1 MPAVQ
6 CPVEGCD
13 YVTDDLDA
21 VIVAALITAHSAEHA
36 RAAPAAPTDRIKRP
50 AIAAGGT
57 SADWSYFTT
66 RWREYVKA
74 TRLKGADIAIQL
86 LECCDDTL
94 RRDLTRSARK
104 SLADLPES
112 DILDA
117 IKKLA
122 VREENPMVARVTLGN
137 MRQDRDEPIRSFGA
151 RVRGQANICGFVQP
165 CPDCQI
171 DVEFTDQIVRDTLIR
186 GMNDPDVQIDLLGS
200 EKQQKSLEE
209 VFCFVEAKECGK
221 RSASQLQEHPSVTA
235 AATSSYR
242 RDKKSARLPPRP
254 EPETPLCS
262 YCGKPGHGRKA
273 PPRVRQQACPAYGH
287 TCCLCGHSHHLDS
300 MCRSSGTKRPPQP
313 SATSHSALSEQP
325 EDVGSAVHDSLCTVL
340 NEKMVALDHH
350 IYDSLSNTWS
360 RKKSQPQPCIQ
371 MEIQPSPQDYAALG
385 FSPPS
390 KIKAIMSPAVADT
403 GCQSCLVGMSIIQRM
418 GLNHTDLIPVKM
430 KMRAANGQGITIRG
444 AVILRISGA
453 GGTGAQYETRQM
465 TYVTDDTDKMFLSRE
480 ACTALGLISEEFP
493 AIGQASESLVK
504 KEGAAD
510 MDGLTNQNCDCPR
523 RQPPPPPPRLPFP
536 ATEENREKIER
547 FLLDYYRSSTFNMCE
562 HQPLPMMNVT
572 PMKLMVDPDAEP
584 VAHHSP
590 IPVPLHWQEEVKA
603 GIDRDVALGVLEP
616 VPVGEPVTWCHRMVV
631 CPKKDGTPRR
641 TVDLQALNRHAT
653 RETHHTQPPF
663 HQARSVPHG
672 TKKTVLDAWNG
683 YHSVPIRPEDRHL
696 TTFITPWGRYRY
708 KTAPQGYAAS
718 GDGYTRRYDEIVS
731 HLPRK
736 TKCVDDVLLWSDSI
750 EESYHQTV
758 EWLDICGRSGILLN
772 AKKFTFARDEVDFA
786 GFEITS
792 NSVRPCRRYLQS
804 IREFPTP
811 KTITDVRSWFGLLNQ
826 VAYAFSMA
834 EKMLPLRKLLK
845 PEHPFQWTDEL
856 NQLFENSKEHI
867 TREIENGVRIFD
879 RSRPTCLATDWSR
892 NGIGFWLFQK
902 HCTCPRVQP
911 FCCPTGW
918 KVTLVGS
925 RFTQSAESR
934 YAPIEGEA
942 LAVADALEKTRYFVL
957 GCEDLIIAVDHKP
970 LLKVF
975 GDRCLEDIPNTR
987 LRNLKEKTLRY
998 KFRMVHIPGAK
1009 HRAADSVSRYP
1020 SGAPVKM
1027 TLEDDIGCFINYPE
1041 DTRHAPPSGLTL
1053 AAKSETER
1061 LSCDAL
1067 EEATV
1072 ATAIAAISA
1081 ADLRAVTWE
1090 RVKLETASDPEMH
1103 ALVSIVEAGM
1113 PKKKLDLPAPLRD
1126 YHRYRDELHTVDGV
1140 VLHNHRI
1147 VIPPSLRTEVISSL
1161 HSAHQGV
1168 TAMLARAEDSVFWPG
1183 ITGHIAEARATCAS
1197 CNRMSPSQPS
1207 APPTPPVEPAYPFQ
1221 CICADYC
1228 HYKGSNYLVIT
1239 DRYSNWPIVER
1250 STGHGA
1256 TGLINCLK
1264 KTFTTFGVPDELASD
1279 GGPEF
1284 TAQVTRQFLHS
1295 WGVHHRLSSV
1305 AFPHSNCRAEVGVK
1319 TVKRLITDNT
1329 GVDGN
1334 LDTDAFQRAILQYRN
1349 TPDRDT
1355 KISPAM
1361 AVFGRPIRDFIP
1373 IPPGRYRPHSTWT
1386 QTLQSR
1392 EEALRTRHVRDSERW
1407 AEHTKRLPPLT
1418 VGDRVRIQNQIGP
1431 EPLKW
1436 DKTGQVVE
1444 VRQHDQYVVRVDGSG
1459 RVTLRNRKFLRKYIP
1474 VQPPLPPRSLNLDVQ
1489 HKDPPTQAPTPPIQP
1504 VIGMVPRRHSP
1515 ETCTPEVIT
1524 PEMREPI
1531 ISTDVPP
1538 LEPEATP
1545 TPDQTPPPMSGPP
1558 EPRRSARSNRGVR
1571 PKWLNDYVT

>member
-1 MPAVQ
+1 MPVVQ
-6 CPVEGCD
+6 CPITGCE
-13 YVTDDLDA
+13 YATDDLDA

-36 RAAPAAPTDRIKRP
+36 RAAPAASTDKIKRP
-50 AIAAGGT
+50 TISAGGT
-57 SADWSYFTT
+57 SSDWAYFET
-66 RWREYVKA
+66 RWYEYVKA
-74 TRLKGADIAIQL
+74 TRLSGADTSVQL
-86 LECCDDTL
+86 LECCDEAL
-94 RRDLTRSARK
+94 RKDLTRSAGK
-104 SLADLPES
+104 SMADLKES
-112 DILDA
+112 DLLKA

-122 VREENPMVARVTLGN
+122 VREENPMIARVTLGN

-151 RVRGQANICGFVQP
+151 RLRGQANICGFVQP
-165 CPDCQI
+165 CPHCQN
-171 DVEFTDQIVRDTLIR
+171 DVDFTDQMLRDTLIR
-186 GMNDPDVQIDLLGS
+186 GINDPDIQIDLLGS
-200 EKQQKSLEE
+200 EKQQKTLEE
-209 VFCFVEAKECGK
+209 VFRFVEAKECGK
-221 RSASQLQEHPSVTA
+221 RSASQLQEHPTVTA

-242 RDKKSARLPPRP
+242 RDKKSAHHPPRP
-254 EPETPLCS
+254 ESKAPLCS

-273 PPRVRQQACPAYGH
+273 SPRVRQQTCPAYGH
-287 TCCLCGHSHHLDS
+287 TCRLCGRSHHLDS
-300 MCRSSGTKRPPQP
+300 VCRSSGTKRPAPP
-313 SATSHSALSEQP
+313 PFTTHSVLSEHT
-325 EDVGSAVHDSLCTVL
+325 EDVGSAAHDSLCMVL
-340 NEKMVALDHH
+340 NEKILALDHH

-360 RKKSQPQPCIQ
+360 RKRSQPQPCVKL
-371 MEIQPSPQDYAALG
+371 EIRPSPQDYTALG

-390 KIKAIMSPAVADT
+390 KSKAVMASAVADT
-403 GCQSCLVGMSIIQRM
+403 GCQSCLVGMSVIQRM

-430 KMRAANGQGITIRG
+430 KMRAANSQGITIRG
-444 AVILRISGA
+444 AVILRISGS
-453 GGTGAQYETRQM
+453 GGTGSQHETRQM

-480 ACTALGLISEEFP
+480 ACTALGMISEEFP
-493 AIGQASESLVK
+493 AISKTSEALGVK
-504 KEGAAD
+504 DGAD
-510 MDGLTNQNCDCPR
+510 DLDRLMSDRSCDCPR
-523 RQPPPPPPRLPFP
+523 RQPPPPPPPLPFP

-562 HQPLPMMNVT
+562 HQPLPMMDVT

-590 IPVPLHWQEEVKA
+590 IPVPLHWQEQVKA

-641 TVDLQALNRHAT
+641 TVDLQALNRYAT
-653 RETHHTQPPF
+653 RETHHTQSPF

-772 AKKFTFARDEVDFA
+772 AKKFVFARDEVEFA

-792 NSVRPCRRYLQS
+792 NSVRPCRRYLES
-804 IREFPTP
+804 IRGFAAP

-826 VAYAFSMA
+826 VSYAFSMA
-834 EKMLPLRKLLK
+834 EKMLPFRKLLK
-845 PEHPFQWTDEL
+845 PGHPFQWTDEL
-856 NQLFENSKEHI
+856 NQLFEESKEHI
-867 TREIENGVRIFD
+867 IREIENGVRIFD

-911 FCCPTGW
+911 FCCRTGW
-918 KVTLVGS
+918 KITLVGS
-925 RFTQSAESR
+925 RFTESAESR

-957 GCEDLIIAVDHKP
+957 GCEDLTIAVDHKP
-970 LLKVF
+970 LLKVL
-975 GDRCLEDIPNTR
+975 GDRCLEDIPNAR

-998 KFRMVHIPGAK
+998 KFRMVHIPGTK

-1020 SGAPVKM
+1020 TGAPAKM
-1027 TLEDDIGCFINYPE
+1027 RLEDDISSFNNHPE
-1041 DTRHAPPSGLTL
+1041 DTRQAPPSGLTL
-1053 AAKSETER
+1053 AAKPDTER

-1067 EEATV
+1067 EETAV

-1081 ADLRAVTWE
+1081 VDLRAVTWE
-1090 RVKLETASDPEMH
+1090 RVRLATASDPDMH
-1103 ALVSIVEAGM
+1103 ALVSIIETGM
-1113 PKKKLDLPAPLRD
+1113 PEKKLDLPAPLRE
-1126 YHRYRDELHTVDGV
+1126 YHRHRNELHTVDGV
-1140 VLHNHRI
+1140 VLYSSRV
-1147 VIPPSLRTEVISSL
+1147 VIPPSLRSEVISSL

-1168 TAMLARAEDSVFWPG
+1168 TSMLARAEDSVFWPG
-1183 ITGHIAEARATCAS
+1183 ITGEIATVRATCGH

-1207 APPTPPVEPAYPFQ
+1207 APPTPPVEPTYPFQ
-1221 CICADYC
+1221 CICADYF

-1239 DRYSNWPIVER
+1239 DRYSNWPVVER
-1250 STGHGA
+1250 SSGHGA

-1264 KTFTTFGVPDELASD
+1264 KTFTTFGVPNELASD

-1284 TAQVTRQFLHS
+1284 TAHATRQFLHS

-1319 TVKRLITDNT
+1319 TIKRLITDNT

-1373 IPPGRYRPHSTWT
+1373 ILPGRYLPHSTWT
-1386 QTLQSR
+1386 HTLQSR
-1392 EEALRTRHVRDSERW
+1392 EEALRNRHMRDMERW
-1407 AEHTKRLPPLT
+1407 AEHTRRLPPLA
-1418 VGDRVRIQNQIGP
+1418 VGDRVRMQNQIGP

-1474 VQPPLPPRSLNLDVQ
+1474 VRSPLPPRNIDLDIQ
-1489 HKDPPTQAPTPPIQP
+1489 HLVPLTPAPVTQP
-1504 VIGMVPRRHSP
+1504 VVGMVPQH
-1515 ETCTPEVIT
+1515 ETPGARTPVLCTPEV
-1524 PEMREPI
+1524 REPI
-1531 ISTDVPP
+1531 INIDEPP
-1538 LEPEATP
+1538 RPEVTP
-1545 TPDQTPPPMSGPP
+1545 SPERTPPPVAGPS
-1558 EPRRSARSNRGVR
+1558 EPRRSTRSNRGVK
-1571 PKWLNDYVT
+1571 PQWLNDYVT